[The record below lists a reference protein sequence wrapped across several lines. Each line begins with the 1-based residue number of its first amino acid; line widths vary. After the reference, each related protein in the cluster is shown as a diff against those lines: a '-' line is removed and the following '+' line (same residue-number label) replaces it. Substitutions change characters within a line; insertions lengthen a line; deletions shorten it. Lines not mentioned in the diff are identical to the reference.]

1 MKEII
6 ITTAAKFALRCQ
18 YEGFVKWNVYA
29 ECAKACGVDYD
40 PDHDDWMLVGEPAY
54 DESPNIKWEK
64 IVYTAITK
72 ETTE

>member
-6 ITTAAKFALRCQ
+6 ITTAARFALRCQ
-18 YEGFVKWNVYA
+18 YEGFVKWNLYA
-29 ECAKACGVDYD
+29 ECAKVCGVDYEPNHADWELEGD
-40 PDHDDWMLVGEPAY
+40 PSY